1 MEKNEIKRQCCCFI
15 GHNPERLHVS
25 ETEIKKE
32 LKREIRDAIEDGFT
46 IFITGM
52 ERGIGII
59 AAETVIESRIA
70 GNPVRLVCACP
81 YQGFE
86 KSWDFSSKCRYL
98 AVLAAADEIQYFG
111 NQYDFKTF
119 MKRSCWMIENSGR
132 VIAFFRGQDGGTA
145 KYIDYARQHHVPVAF
160 CGAF

>member
-1 MEKNEIKRQCCCFI
+1 MEVNENKQHCCCFI
-15 GHNPERLHVS
+15 GHNPEKMNLP
-25 ETEIKKE
+25 EAEIKKE
-32 LKREIRDAIEDGFT
+32 LKREIRDAVEDGFT
-46 IFITGM
+46 TFITGM

-70 GNPVRLVCACP
+70 GNPIRLVCASP

-86 KSWDFSSKCRYL
+86 SSWDFASKCRYL
-98 AVLAAADEIQYFG
+98 AILSAADHVLYFN

-132 VIAFFRGQDGGTA
+132 VIAFFRGQDGGTE
-145 KYIDYARQHHVPVAF
+145 KYINYARQHHVPVAF